1 MEEKAK
7 ELTNMLFFR
16 GKKYY
21 VTLNDREVRLA
32 KYALFHFRNK
42 LIAQGKP
49 ADDVNDL
56 LIRILG

>member
-1 MEEKAK
+1 
-7 ELTNMLFFR
+7 MLFFR
-16 GKKYY
+16 ERKYY

-49 ADDVNDL
+49 TDDVNDL

>member
-1 MEEKAK
+1 
-7 ELTNMLFFR
+7 MLFSR
-16 GKKYY
+16 EKKYF
-21 VTLNDREVRLA
+21 VILNDREVRLA

>member
-1 MEEKAK
+1 
-7 ELTNMLFFR
+7 MLFFR

-32 KYALFHFRNK
+32 TYALFHFRNK

>member
-1 MEEKAK
+1 
-7 ELTNMLFFR
+7 MLFFR

-49 ADDVNDL
+49 TDDVNDL
-56 LIRILG
+56 IIKLLG